1 MSNLSS
7 RPAVHHAPYRVGD
20 RLYKTQWIRTC
31 AKTLLFIATALL
43 IGLFVGEAKWFYLIA
58 IAALPLAAL
67 WPVPT
72 ALGMF
77 ALLVPFDAIA
87 IVGGGE
93 SGTTLTWFAG
103 VAAALVLFLAG
114 LASGRLHFPP
124 RATLCWSLFVLWC
137 AVTCL
142 WAIDPTVALRRLPTA
157 GALLVLYILSASLRL
172 TPKER
177 LWVVVLAV
185 LGGCLAAAYITREF
199 YQGISFGSDLGPTAR
214 ASLVLGDQEAD
225 PNGMAAGLLLPI
237 SLAIALFFFSQ
248 KWIGKAMAMLA
259 VSLMG
264 YCLFLTMSRGGA
276 LALIAI
282 GVVYLRRLN
291 KWRALVPFS
300 LLLLLLV
307 FVPESFFH
315 RFGQAAATGGAGRIS
330 IWIASLEMLKHY
342 WVLGA
347 GINNF
352 SVAYSSYAGFAPVF
366 KGYGRAAH
374 NIYLGTW
381 VELGVV
387 GIALLLLAVRSQFR
401 EVQRAHLEF
410 DPISVA
416 SEAACWAVLVAGF
429 FLDVLWRKYFW
440 LSWILLTISTQI
452 GRAAKTTG
460 ES

>member
-1 MSNLSS
+1 MSNVLGRSLISQSLS
-7 RPAVHHAPYRVGD
+7 RRGD
-20 RLYKTQWIRTC
+20 RFYERLFKTTPWMLLWIG
-31 AKTLLFIATALL
+31 AVV
-43 IGLFVGEAKWFYLIA
+43 IGVVAGEAKWFYLIA
-58 IAALPLAAL
+58 IAAFPLAAL

-77 ALLVPFDAIA
+77 AVLVPFDAIA

-93 SGTTLTWFAG
+93 SGTTLTWFVG

-114 LASGRLHFPP
+114 LASGRIHFPP
-124 RATLCWSLFVLWC
+124 RATVWWSLFVLWC

-142 WAIDPTVALRRLPTA
+142 WAIDPAVALRRMPTA
-157 GALLVLYILSASLRL
+157 GALLALYLLSASLRL
-172 TPKER
+172 TSNER
-177 LWVVVLAV
+177 LWIVRLSV

-199 YQGISFGSDLGPTAR
+199 YQGISFGSDSGPAAR

-237 SLAIALFFFSQ
+237 SLAMALFFLSQ

-264 YCLFLTMSRGGA
+264 FCLFLTMSRGGA
-276 LALIAI
+276 LALVVIAA
-282 GVVYLRRLN
+282 VYLRRLN
-291 KWRALVPFS
+291 KWRALVPVA
-300 LLLLLLV
+300 LLPLLLV
-307 FVPESFFH
+307 FVPETFFH
-315 RFGQAAATGGAGRIS
+315 RFGQAAATGGAGRIP
-330 IWIASLEMLKHY
+330 IWIAGLEMLKHY
-342 WVLGA
+342 WLLGA

-381 VELGVV
+381 VELGMV

-401 EVQRAHLEF
+401 DVARARVEF
-410 DPISVA
+410 DPIFVG
-416 SEAACWAVLVAGF
+416 SEAACWAILVAGF

-452 GRAAKTTG
+452 WRATQTPV